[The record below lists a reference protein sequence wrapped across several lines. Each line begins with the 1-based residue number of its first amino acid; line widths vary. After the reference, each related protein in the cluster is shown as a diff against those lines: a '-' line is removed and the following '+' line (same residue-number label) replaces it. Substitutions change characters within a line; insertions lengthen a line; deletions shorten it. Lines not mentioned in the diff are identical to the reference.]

1 MISLTWIV
9 AQHKLF
15 KMFVENR
22 AVIRNIIPINI
33 WYYVS
38 TYENAA
44 DIIKSFNSI
53 DLVNNSIKLV
63 KVATLLKLQ
72 PYLVCWATLD

>member
-15 KMFVENR
+15 KMCVENR
-22 AVIRNIIPINI
+22 VVIRNIIPINI
-33 WYYVS
+33 SYYVS

-44 DIIKSFNSI
+44 DIIKRFNSI